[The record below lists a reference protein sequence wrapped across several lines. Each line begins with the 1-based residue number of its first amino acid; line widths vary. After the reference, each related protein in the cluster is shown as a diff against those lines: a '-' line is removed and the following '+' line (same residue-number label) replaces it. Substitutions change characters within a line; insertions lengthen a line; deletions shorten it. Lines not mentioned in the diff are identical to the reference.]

1 LIFIFYK
8 LTSSGLIDIK
18 EFIWIVLWVMFILAV
33 VVIVQILWPNT
44 QVFFKDIYGF
54 NKGIRYYRAFGLTA
68 GYDTAGYLLVF
79 VSIFAMIVHILS
91 KSWMAF
97 CISIISSIAILFTS
111 RSSMFLFLCIFL
123 LSLYFIIFRFK
134 IKSYKL
140 IPYLIVISCFF
151 VFYIVNIFIGS
162 IAYFNSYDP
171 FINYSFQVQSQFAH
185 LDDSSGYL
193 GMYFLPENF
202 FDLFIGTGHNTNYS
216 DVGYIQIIFMGGLF
230 LLALIVFFY
239 LYLYFAAKKSIYKI
253 RKIKKT
259 YSWELVVLDYMVFI
273 LLVIMLLSNFK
284 NLYFLTR
291 GYHELIVIISVS
303 TFGFLTQTD
312 KSNLGV

>member
-1 LIFIFYK
+1 
-8 LTSSGLIDIK
+8 
-18 EFIWIVLWVMFILAV
+18 
-33 VVIVQILWPNT
+33 
-44 QVFFKDIYGF
+44 
-54 NKGIRYYRAFGLTA
+54 
-68 GYDTAGYLLVF
+68 
-79 VSIFAMIVHILS
+79 
-91 KSWMAF
+91 
-97 CISIISSIAILFTS
+97 
-111 RSSMFLFLCIFL
+111 
-123 LSLYFIIFRFK
+123 
-134 IKSYKL
+134 
-140 IPYLIVISCFF
+140 
-151 VFYIVNIFIGS
+151 
-162 IAYFNSYDP
+162 
-171 FINYSFQVQSQFAH
+171 